1 MQQKFYAG
9 GGTTTNLS
17 KDEKIDANLYY
28 ENTIFNKQN
37 GSAGTGVQLNTGYV
51 NQTTENPYSTIGGA
65 VQYTKNMNGII
76 HDIILNSMVG

>member
-1 MQQKFYAG
+1 MYDLSTNYSIAQNLQQKFYAG

-37 GSAGTGVQLNTGYV
+37 GSAGTGAQLNTGYV
-51 NQTTENPYSTIGGA
+51 NQTTENPYSTMW
-65 VQYTKNMNGII
+65 VQCSTPKI
-76 HDIILNSMVG
+76 